1 MNKILPRGGL
11 LDFNLCYVDPDE
23 EKRQILRR
31 LSDATGRIVI
41 ESDPAAQIAL
51 AVLPSIVQA
60 RAGADAAAKTS
71 LVSYATGA
79 ALDRLGACVGC
90 VRFPVGPS
98 KVRFA
103 LERAIGNPPDAPS
116 ESAPFNVK
124 IVLTSSP
131 SVEFSGTFSF
141 TWAENATLSN
151 YVTILCNEDGEQN
164 NGLLQSQMTI
174 TLSDES
180 LIYGYVSDKHMLP
193 SFGGSSGELDEPY
206 AQRIYL
212 ANRAISAAGSAS
224 YFESIARNVG
234 PEVWDAHAGFY
245 EWFSGGQEFEVLPV
259 VFVHSPI
266 GGEDTILGTTSNAG
280 ALYGV
285 KDAIAELVYMGAR
298 VEVATSFTV
307 KPTAEIF
314 KIGVWLEKGI
324 VDLRGEEAVMLDI
337 TSAYDDFIQWLRA
350 KMGRSFS
357 LAELSALLVPLGA
370 YRVEATDGV
379 VDLRASGVDF
389 SPFVLDFSGVPLELM
404 GVQPNGRS

>member
-90 VRFPVGPS
+90 VRFTVGPS

-116 ESAPFNVK
+116 ESASFNVK

-164 NGLLQSQMTI
+164 NGLFQPQMTI

-234 PEVWDAHAGFY
+234 PEVWDAVAEMNYLGQIILWVYSPPGGDTAASSNAAVVAKVKEEVDKLVYLNAG
-245 EWFSGGQEFEVLPV
+245 G
-259 VFVHSPI
+259 I
-266 GGEDTILGTTSNAG
+266 NTTSATMVTIDLG
-280 ALYGV
+280 IKYWISAETASALGE
-285 KDAIAELVYMGAR
+285 A
-298 VEVATSFTV
+298 ATV
-307 KPTAEIF
+307 LA
-314 KIGVWLEKGI
+314 V
-324 VDLRGEEAVMLDI
+324 EEA
-337 TSAYDDFIQWLRA
+337 FA
-350 KMGRSFS
+350 KYSTALKSKLGQSFS
-357 LAELSALLVPLGA
+357 LAALSAALVDAGA
-370 YRVEATDGV
+370 VAVEALYAWLPGV
-379 VDLRASGVDF
+379 FGFNGLDITESGVEYMGLF
-389 SPFVLDFSGVPLELM
+389 ENRPLI
-404 GVQPNGRS
+404 